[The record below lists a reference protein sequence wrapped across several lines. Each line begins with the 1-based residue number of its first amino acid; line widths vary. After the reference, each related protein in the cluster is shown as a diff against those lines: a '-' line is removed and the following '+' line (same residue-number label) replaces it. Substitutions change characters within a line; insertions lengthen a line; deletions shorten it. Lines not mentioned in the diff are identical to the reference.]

1 MAKPIRVKINVACLY
16 WRVERA
22 RPKEAESRGSGGHED
37 PRHRPMVATMD
48 PGGRDDAA
56 LSQSPP
62 EAASRLVG
70 NPASAT
76 SVTLAERAAITAAL
90 AKVSQT

>member
-1 MAKPIRVKINVACLY
+1 MGR
-16 WRVERA
+16 RA
-22 RPKEAESRGSGGHED
+22 VGDPFDAAVPREAEHRASGGLED
-37 PRHRPMVATMD
+37 PRQRPTAATMD

-76 SVTLAERAAITAAL
+76 SVTLVERAAITAAL